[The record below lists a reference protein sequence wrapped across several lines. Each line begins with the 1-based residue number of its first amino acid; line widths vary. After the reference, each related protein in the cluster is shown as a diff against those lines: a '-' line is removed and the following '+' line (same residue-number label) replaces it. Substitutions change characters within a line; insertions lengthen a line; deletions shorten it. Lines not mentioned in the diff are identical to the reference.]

1 MSTFIPPT
9 PAAHKSAEQHEEPSE
24 QDSFNH
30 LLFKVLRLTSEQVQD
45 LNDWMKH
52 QGIPNVHEVIAQN
65 FRKPHALEDD
75 LQFIREDKPCH
86 IQSNVMISLS
96 LMITYIKH
104 LRYSAKTKYFGPFY
118 YIQIDP
124 QDYDEWR
131 TTPPEEEVHFQTPSK
146 LGSPATPRSM
156 ATSVASESYITL
168 SNFKKGIKR
177 DASAYPIFKNERY
190 YNTFIRH
197 FKATAKAQGLNSLM
211 DPNFTPGSD
220 EYEQQLFQDQQD
232 FLYSVLISSL
242 KTDFSEA
249 LVKDHEGDAQLI
261 IELLHEHHTGNSQY
275 SRSEINRITKYLTNI
290 KLDDTW
296 RGTNESFLMHYN
308 DQLRLL
314 DSLVDSDE
322 KLPDNTRVT
331 FLESAV
337 ESVPDLRR
345 VKITDNVLQAQLDST
360 RPITYRSYFD
370 LLKDAA
376 FHLDQATKR
385 GSKIRRTN
393 VHFSGPNNEDDHQNL
408 TSDDHQVIQQEDV
421 CNEPP
426 EPLSYSVFQSHFQGS
441 STSSTQKIF
450 LPKPI
455 WEKLSKDQQQM
466 IIDHN
471 RSLPKSGS
479 SSISTPNKSPSPLPH
494 KPTPQ
499 QTAKSQQVHTHQS
512 DESTA
517 DTTKIET
524 TPSDPLLAMVHQ
536 SIHTSNDDASDITK
550 VLSAKRSRQIQVCKH
565 YIFQHANHTNNQLV
579 DHGANGGLAGSD
591 MRVIYKTHRKINISG
606 IDNHEVNGLDV
617 VTAATLLN
625 TSLGKVI
632 GIFNE
637 YAHLGKGSS
646 IHSSGQLEWFKTHV
660 DEKSIKV
667 GGTQLITTL
676 EGYSVP
682 LLIKDGLAYAT
693 SLGRPTDQDMD
704 TYPHVFFTSPDE
716 WDPSVLDH
724 DPPPLDGLDPSQVLD
739 QPFGDP
745 MFDAYGDFNERIIA
759 NLNIHLDAPPEDY
772 GSYIANLHQGSSQE
786 PDWNALR
793 PFFAWTSPS
802 SIQDTF
808 NVTTRHGSAPHT
820 QDYIKKHFKSR
831 NPVFN
836 IPRCSEAVATDTIFS
851 DTPAVD
857 DGSTMAQFFCGRDT
871 LVCDAY
877 GIKSTKQFINTL
889 SDNIRKRGAM
899 DTLISDGG
907 KYEIS
912 KRVTDLLRSLFIQDY
927 QSEPYH
933 QHQNKAENRFGLA
946 KRYTNTVMNTSGC
959 PAFCWLLCLQY
970 ICVVLNHLA
979 SPTLQG
985 ICPVQAL
992 EGTTPDI
999 SFLLHFSFYEP
1010 VYYRIDSSE
1019 PDLNFPSSSNEK
1031 KGYWVGFADNQGDS
1045 LTWRILTED
1054 TQKII
1059 IRSGVRSAL
1068 RTTTNQRLASP
1079 SGEGTTLPFPIPY
1092 SQSQNSLPLD
1102 PLDAST
1108 PNFEHF
1114 VKSQTGEDEDNPIPM
1129 ANIDIPNLLGR
1140 SFLLPPEDNG
1150 ERHMA
1155 KVIDIDDHGQTLEDL
1170 IFKLKINKD
1179 QAEEIMSYNQLMDYI
1194 QKGTDAEEDPDSLFK
1209 FRDIV
1214 AHQGPLESTD
1224 PNHKGSKYNVMV
1236 EWESGEVTYEPLT
1249 LISKDDP
1256 ITCAVYAKKHDLLD
1270 TTGWKHLKRYAK
1282 TSKRLIR
1289 AVKQSRIRQVR
1300 ASVRYQHGFQVPKD
1314 YNDAM
1319 RLDKENGNT
1328 HWQDA
1333 MDLELTQIHEYKVF
1347 KDTGKAKFHNGKVV
1361 TPDGFQKIRV
1371 HFAYAVKHDGRFK
1384 ARLVADGHLTKEPV
1398 ESIYSGVVS
1407 LRSLRMVVFL
1417 SQLNNLEIWGA
1428 DVGNAYLEA
1437 YTDEKLC
1444 IMAGPE
1450 LKELQGHLLIM
1461 VKALYGTRSGG
1472 ARWHDRLFDILQEM
1486 KFKPSKAD
1494 PDVWMRPEP
1503 GGTCYE
1509 YIAVYVDDLAIAAKD
1524 SQAFCNELKKKYNLK
1539 LKGVGPL
1546 DYHLGCTY
1554 KKDPDGTLAAD
1565 PRRYVNKILES
1576 FERMFKEKPR
1586 KSRPP
1591 LEGGDHPELDTSEL
1605 CDEHQTKQFQTL
1617 IGQLQWL
1624 ISLGRFDIAVHV
1636 MSLSRFRAQPRKGHL
1651 DRAKRIIGYL
1661 LFLPDGAIRFRTG
1674 EPDFSSLKDQEY
1686 DWTRTV
1692 YSGACEQIPHDIPK
1706 HLGKHVQTTHYVDAN
1721 LHHDLATGKAVTA
1734 ALHFLN
1740 QTPIDA
1746 YTKRQSTVETAT
1758 YGSEFVAARTA
1769 VDQIIDIRTTLIYL
1783 GVPIRDKSYMFG
1795 DNKSVVTSSTI
1806 PNSTISKRHH
1816 LASYHRV
1823 REAIAAKFISF
1834 HWKDGKSNPADIL
1847 SKHWE
1852 FATVWPM
1859 LKPILFWRGE
1869 TATQLKGS
1877 DRIPSTTPAAEP
1889 PRDAKD
1895 SGSARS
1901 HSTHLETS
1909 SSTDPKRSPTQS
1921 VTRYQ
1926 DQISVRCTR
1935 WTLRMPSF
1943 TRAPHAQPSLSNF
1956 TRRDS
1961 DFGEPTRSRGTT
1973 RLEQN
1978 FPTSP
1983 QNKKTKLTHR
1993 SLYMSLRTILTPHVN

>member
-9 PAAHKSAEQHEEPSE
+9 PAANKSAEQHGEPSE

-52 QGIPNVHEVIAQN
+52 RGIPNVHEVIAQN
-65 FRKPHALEDD
+65 FHKPHALEDD
-75 LQFIREDKPCH
+75 LQFIREDKPCY

-104 LRYSAKTKYFGPFY
+104 LRYSAKTKYFGSFY

-168 SNFKKGIKR
+168 TNFKKGIKR

-261 IELLHEHHTGNSQY
+261 IELLHEHLTGNSQY

-296 RGTNESFLMHYN
+296 RGTNESFLMQYN

-385 GSKIRRTN
+385 GSKIRHTN

-408 TSDDHQVIQQEDV
+408 LSDDHQVIQQEDV
-421 CNEPP
+421 CSEPP

-479 SSISTPNKSPSPLPH
+479 FSISTPNKSPSPLPH

-536 SIHTSNDDASDITK
+536 SIHTSDDDASDITK

-579 DHGANGGLAGSD
+579 DRGANGGLAGSD
-591 MRVIYKTHRKINISG
+591 MRVIYKTHHKINISG

-625 TSLGKVI
+625 TSLGEVI

-676 EGYSVP
+676 DGYSVP

-759 NLNIHLDAPPEDY
+759 NLNILLDAPPEDY

-808 NVTTRHGSAPHT
+808 NVTTRHGTAPHT

-836 IPRCSEAVATDTIFS
+836 IPRRSEAVATDTIFS

-933 QHQNKAENRFGLA
+933 QHQN
-946 KRYTNTVMNTSGC
+946 
-959 PAFCWLLCLQY
+959 
-970 ICVVLNHLA
+970 
-979 SPTLQG
+979 
-985 ICPVQAL
+985 
-992 EGTTPDI
+992 
-999 SFLLHFSFYEP
+999 LHFSFYEP

-1068 RTTTNQRLASP
+1068 RTTTNQRLASS

-1092 SQSQNSLPLD
+1092 PKQSSNSLALD

-1108 PNFEHF
+1108 PNFEQF
-1114 VKSQTGEDEDNPIPM
+1114 VKSQSGEDEDHPIPM

-1155 KVIDIDDHGQTLEDL
+1155 KVIDIDDHEQPLED
-1170 IFKLKINKD
+1170 IKFKLKINKD
-1179 QAEEIMSYNQLMDYI
+1179 QTEEIMSYNQLMDYI

-1209 FRDIV
+1209 FRDII

-1300 ASVRYQHGFQVPKD
+1300 ASARYQHGFQVPKD

-1371 HFAYAVKHDGRFK
+1371 HFVYAVKHDGRFK

-1450 LKELQGHLLIM
+1450 FKELQGHLLIM

-1472 ARWHDRLFDILQEM
+1472 ARWHDRLFDILQEL

-1524 SQAFCNELKKKYNLK
+1524 PQAFCNELKKKYNLK

-1546 DYHLGCTY
+1546 EYHLGCTY

-1576 FERMFKEKPR
+1576 YERMFKEKPR

-1591 LEGGDHPELDTSEL
+1591 LEEGDHPELDTSEL

-1651 DRAKRIIGYL
+1651 DRAKRIVGYL
-1661 LFLPDGAIRFRTG
+1661 LFLPDGAIRFRIG

-1706 HLGKHVQTTHYVDAN
+1706 PLGKHVQTTHYVDAN

-1769 VDQIIDIRTTLIYL
+1769 VDQIIDIRTTLRYL

-1877 DRIPSTTPAAEP
+1877 DRIPSTTPGAEP

-1909 SSTDPKRSPTQS
+1909 SSDRP
-1921 VTRYQ
+1921 
-1926 DQISVRCTR
+1926 
-1935 WTLRMPSF
+1935 
-1943 TRAPHAQPSLSNF
+1943 
-1956 TRRDS
+1956 
-1961 DFGEPTRSRGTT
+1961 
-1973 RLEQN
+1973 
-1978 FPTSP
+1978 
-1983 QNKKTKLTHR
+1983 
-1993 SLYMSLRTILTPHVN
+1993 

>member
-9 PAAHKSAEQHEEPSE
+9 PAANKSAEQHGEPSE

-52 QGIPNVHEVIAQN
+52 RGIPNVHEVIAQN

-75 LQFIREDKPCH
+75 LQFIKEDKPCY

-104 LRYSAKTKYFGPFY
+104 LRYSVKTKYFGPFY

-220 EYEQQLFQDQQD
+220 ECEQQLFQDQQD

-393 VHFSGPNNEDDHQNL
+393 VHFSGPNNEDDHQTL

-426 EPLSYSVFQSHFQGS
+426 EPLSYSVFQSHFQGP
-441 STSSTQKIF
+441 STSNTQKIF

-565 YIFQHANHTNNQLV
+565 YIFQHANNTNNQLV
-579 DHGANGGLAGSD
+579 DRGANGGLAGSD

-637 YAHLGKGSS
+637 YAHLWKGSS

-739 QPFGDP
+739 QFFGDP

-759 NLNIHLDAPPEDY
+759 NLNILLDVPPEEY

-786 PDWNALR
+786 PDWNALH

-831 NPVFN
+831 NHVFN
-836 IPRCSEAVATDTIFS
+836 IPRRSEAVATDTIFS

-933 QHQNKAENRFGLA
+933 QHQNKAENCFGLA

-959 PAFCWLLCLQY
+959 PACCWLLCLQY

-985 ICPVQAL
+985 ICPVQSL

-1059 IRSGVRSAL
+1059 IRSGVRRAL

-1092 SQSQNSLPLD
+1092 SQQSQNYLPLD

-1155 KVIDIDDHGQTLEDL
+1155 KVIDIDDHGQTLED
-1170 IFKLKINKD
+1170 IKFKLKI
-1179 QAEEIMSYNQLMDYI
+1179 EEIMSYNQLMDYI

-1300 ASVRYQHGFQVPKD
+1300 ASARYQHGFQVPKD

-1333 MDLELTQIHEYKVF
+1333 MDLELTQIHEYKVV

-1371 HFAYAVKHDGRFK
+1371 HFVYAVKHDGRFK

-1450 LKELQGHLLIM
+1450 FKELQGHLLIM

-1472 ARWHDRLFDILQEM
+1472 GRWHDRLFDILQEL

-1494 PDVWMRPEP
+1494 PDVWMRPEQ

-1524 SQAFCNELKKKYNLK
+1524 PQAFCNEFKKKYKLK

-1546 DYHLGCTY
+1546 EYHLGCTY

-1576 FERMFKEKPR
+1576 YERMFKEKPR

-1651 DRAKRIIGYL
+1651 DRAKRIVGYL
-1661 LFLPDGAIRFRTG
+1661 LFLPDGAIRFRIG

-1692 YSGACEQIPHDIPK
+1692 YSGACEQIPHDIPEP
-1706 HLGKHVQTTHYVDAN
+1706 LGKHVQTTHYVDAN

-1769 VDQIIDIRTTLIYL
+1769 VGQIIDIRTTLRYL

-1877 DRIPSTTPAAEP
+1877 DRIPSTTPGEEP

-1909 SSTDPKRSPTQS
+1909 SSYRP
-1921 VTRYQ
+1921 
-1926 DQISVRCTR
+1926 
-1935 WTLRMPSF
+1935 
-1943 TRAPHAQPSLSNF
+1943 
-1956 TRRDS
+1956 
-1961 DFGEPTRSRGTT
+1961 
-1973 RLEQN
+1973 
-1978 FPTSP
+1978 
-1983 QNKKTKLTHR
+1983 
-1993 SLYMSLRTILTPHVN
+1993 

>member
-9 PAAHKSAEQHEEPSE
+9 PAANKSAEQHEEPSE

-30 LLFKVLRLTSEQVQD
+30 LLVKVLRLTSEQVQD

-52 QGIPNVHEVIAQN
+52 RGIPNVHEVIAQN

-75 LQFIREDKPCH
+75 LQFIREDKPCY

-96 LMITYIKH
+96 LMIKNIKH

-168 SNFKKGIKR
+168 SNFKRGIKR

-190 YNTFIRH
+190 FNTFIRH

-261 IELLHEHHTGNSQY
+261 IELLHEHHIGNSQY

-296 RGTNESFLMHYN
+296 RGTNETFLMHYN

-385 GSKIRRTN
+385 GSKIRHTN

-408 TSDDHQVIQQEDV
+408 LSDDHQVNQQEDA
-421 CNEPP
+421 CSEPP

-479 SSISTPNKSPSPLPH
+479 SSNSTPNKSPSPLPH

-512 DESTA
+512 DENTA

-536 SIHTSNDDASDITK
+536 SIHTSHDDASDITK

-565 YIFQHANHTNNQLV
+565 YVFQHANHTNNQLV

-759 NLNIHLDAPPEDY
+759 NLNILLDAPPEDY

-808 NVTTRHGSAPHT
+808 NVTTRHGTAPHT

-836 IPRCSEAVATDTIFS
+836 IPRRSEAVATDTIFS

-1155 KVIDIDDHGQTLEDL
+1155 KVIDIDDHGQTLED
-1170 IFKLKINKD
+1170 IKFKLKINKD

-1270 TTGWKHLKRYAK
+1270 TIGWKHLKRYAK

-1289 AVKQSRIRQVR
+1289 AVKQSRTRQVR
-1300 ASVRYQHGFQVPKD
+1300 ASVRYQHGFQVPRD

-1328 HWQDA
+1328 QWQDA

-1371 HFAYAVKHDGRFK
+1371 HFVYAVKHDGRFK

-1450 LKELQGHLLIM
+1450 FKELQGHLLIM
-1461 VKALYGTRSGG
+1461 VKALYGTHSGG

-1546 DYHLGCTY
+1546 EYHLGCTY

-1576 FERMFKEKPR
+1576 FKRMFKEKPR

-1651 DRAKRIIGYL
+1651 DRAKRIVGYL

-1706 HLGKHVQTTHYVDAN
+1706 PLGKHVQTTHYVDAN

-1769 VDQIIDIRTTLIYL
+1769 VDQIIDIRTTLRYL

-1877 DRIPSTTPAAEP
+1877 DRIPSTTPGAEP

-1909 SSTDPKRSPTQS
+1909 SSNRP
-1921 VTRYQ
+1921 
-1926 DQISVRCTR
+1926 
-1935 WTLRMPSF
+1935 
-1943 TRAPHAQPSLSNF
+1943 
-1956 TRRDS
+1956 
-1961 DFGEPTRSRGTT
+1961 
-1973 RLEQN
+1973 
-1978 FPTSP
+1978 
-1983 QNKKTKLTHR
+1983 
-1993 SLYMSLRTILTPHVN
+1993 

>member
-9 PAAHKSAEQHEEPSE
+9 PTATKSAEQHEEPSE

-52 QGIPNVHEVIAQN
+52 RGFPNVHEIIVQN
-65 FRKPHALEDD
+65 FRNPHELKDD
-75 LQFIREDKPCH
+75 LQFIRESKTYY
-86 IQSNVMISLS
+86 IQANVMVSLS
-96 LMITYIKH
+96 LMTTYIKH
-104 LRYSAKTKYFGPFY
+104 LRYLAKAKHFGPFY

-124 QDYDEWR
+124 QVYDEWR
-131 TTPPEEEVHFQTPSK
+131 ISTPEEEIHFQTPSK
-146 LGSPATPRSM
+146 FGSPATPRSM
-156 ATSVASESYITL
+156 ATSEASESYITL
-168 SNFKKGIKR
+168 TNFKKGIKR
-177 DASAYPIFKNERY
+177 DASTYPIFKNERY

-197 FKATAKAQGLNSLM
+197 FKATAKAQGLSTLI

-220 EYEQQLFQDQQD
+220 EYGQQLFQEQQD

-261 IELLHEHHTGNSQY
+261 LELLHEHHTGNSQY

-314 DSLVDSDE
+314 DSLVDPEE

-360 RPITYRSYFD
+360 RPITYKSYFD

-385 GSKIRRTN
+385 GNKIRRTN
-393 VHFSGPNNEDDHQNL
+393 VHFSGPNDEGDHQNPL
-408 TSDDHQVIQQEDV
+408 SDDLQAIQQEDV
-421 CNEPP
+421 CSEPP

-479 SSISTPNKSPSPLPH
+479 SSILTPNKSPSPLPH

-517 DTTKIET
+517 DSTKIET

-536 SIHTSNDDASDITK
+536 SIHTSDDDASDITK

-579 DHGANGGLAGSD
+579 DRGANGGLSGSD

-676 EGYSVP
+676 DGYSVP

-693 SLGRPTDQDMD
+693 SLGRPTDHDMD
-704 TYPHVFFTSPDE
+704 SYPHVFFTSPDE

-745 MFDAYGDFNERIIA
+745 MFDAYGDFNERIIT
-759 NLNIHLDAPPEDY
+759 NLNILLDAPPEDCR
-772 GSYIANLHQGSSQE
+772 SYTVNLHQSSSQE

-793 PFFAWTSPS
+793 PFVAWTSPS

-808 NVTTRHGSAPHT
+808 NVTTRHGIAPHT

-831 NPVFN
+831 YPVFN

-912 KRVTDLLRSLFIQDY
+912 KRVTDLLRSLFIKDDK
-927 QSEPYH
+927 SEPYH
-933 QHQNKAENRFGLA
+933 QHQNKADNRFGLA

-959 PAFCWLLCLQY
+959 PACCWLLCLQY

-1010 VYYRIDSSE
+1010 IYYRIDSSE

-1059 IRSGVRSAL
+1059 IRSGFRSAL
-1068 RTTTNQRLASP
+1068 RTTTNQRLASS

-1092 SQSQNSLPLD
+1092 PQQSSNSLPLD
-1102 PLDAST
+1102 PIDAST
-1108 PNFEHF
+1108 SNFEQF
-1114 VKSQTGEDEDNPIPM
+1114 VKSQSGEDEDHPIPM
-1129 ANIDIPNLLGR
+1129 TNIDIPNLLGR
-1140 SFLLPPEDNG
+1140 SFLLSPEDNG
-1150 ERHMA
+1150 ERYMA
-1155 KVIDIDDHGQTLEDL
+1155 KIIDIDDHGQHLED
-1170 IFKLKINKD
+1170 IKFKLKISKD

-1236 EWESGEVTYEPLT
+1236 EWESGEITYEPLA

-1289 AVKQSRIRQVR
+1289 AVKQSRIRHVR
-1300 ASVRYQHGFQVPKD
+1300 ASARYQHAFQVPRD

-1347 KDTGKAKFHNGKVV
+1347 RDTGKAKFHNGKVV

-1371 HFAYAVKHDGRFK
+1371 HFVYAVKHDGRFK

-1417 SQLNNLEIWGA
+1417 SQLNDLEIWGA
-1428 DVGNAYLEA
+1428 DVGNAYPEA

-1450 LKELQGHLLIM
+1450 FKELQGHLLIM

-1472 ARWHDRLFDILQEM
+1472 ARWHDRLFDILQEL

-1524 SQAFCNELKKKYNLK
+1524 PQAFCNELKKNYNLK

-1546 DYHLGCTY
+1546 EYHLGCTY
-1554 KKDPDGTLAAD
+1554 KKDPDETLAAD

-1576 FERMFKEKPR
+1576 YERMFMEKPR

-1605 CDEHQTKQFQTL
+1605 CEEHQTKQFQTL

-1651 DRAKRIIGYL
+1651 DRAKRIVGYL

-1674 EPDFSSLKDQEY
+1674 EPDFSSLRDQEY

-1706 HLGKHVQTTHYVDAN
+1706 PLGKHVQTTHYVDAN

-1734 ALHFLN
+1734 VLHFLN

-1769 VDQIIDIRTTLIYL
+1769 IDQIIDNRTTLRYL
-1783 GVPIRDKSYMFG
+1783 GVPIRNMSYMFG
-1795 DNKSVVTSSTI
+1795 DNRSVVTSSTI

-1847 SKHWE
+1847 SKNIGS
-1852 FATVWPM
+1852 
-1859 LKPILFWRGE
+1859 L
-1869 TATQLKGS
+1869 QLCGPCS
-1877 DRIPSTTPAAEP
+1877 
-1889 PRDAKD
+1889 
-1895 SGSARS
+1895 
-1901 HSTHLETS
+1901 
-1909 SSTDPKRSPTQS
+1909 
-1921 VTRYQ
+1921 
-1926 DQISVRCTR
+1926 
-1935 WTLRMPSF
+1935 
-1943 TRAPHAQPSLSNF
+1943 SLSC
-1956 TRRDS
+1956 S
-1961 DFGEPTRSRGTT
+1961 GGA
-1973 RLEQN
+1973 RL
-1978 FPTSP
+1978 PPS
-1983 QNKKTKLTHR
+1983 
-1993 SLYMSLRTILTPHVN
+1993 